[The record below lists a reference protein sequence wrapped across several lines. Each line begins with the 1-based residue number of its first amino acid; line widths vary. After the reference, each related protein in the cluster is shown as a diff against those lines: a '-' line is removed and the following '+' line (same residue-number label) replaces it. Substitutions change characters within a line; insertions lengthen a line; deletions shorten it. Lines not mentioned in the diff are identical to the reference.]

1 MNHAPTRR
9 PPRSQS
15 DTIQAVLFVLLILT
29 VFFLVFARTQAGA
42 S

>member
-15 DTIQAVLFVLLILT
+15 DTIQAVLCVLLVLT
-29 VFFLVFARTQAGA
+29 VCFLIFARTRA
-42 S
+42 

>member
-15 DTIQAVLFVLLILT
+15 DTIQAVLFVLLVLAV
-29 VFFLVFARTQAGA
+29 VFLIFARTHA
-42 S
+42 

>member
-15 DTIQAVLFVLLILT
+15 DTIQVVLLVLLVLT
-29 VFFLVFARTQAGA
+29 VCFLVFARTHT
-42 S
+42 

>member
-1 MNHAPTRR
+1 MNHTPARR

-29 VFFLVFARTQAGA
+29 VFFLILTRTHA
-42 S
+42 